1 LTSSQRRKVTGDST
15 ITLGEFWN
23 GRRKSFTGTLNW
35 RPNYRLN
42 INLNST
48 YNRVNLPNGAFRTS
62 LAGARI
68 LYGFSPR
75 VFLNGFF
82 QYNTD
87 THQFNS
93 NIRFNVIHHPLSDL
107 YIVYNDTRDG
117 RSGSLVERAFIV
129 KFTNLFNF

>member
-1 LTSSQRRKVTGDST
+1 
-15 ITLGEFWN
+15 
-23 GRRKSFTGTLNW
+23 
-35 RPNYRLN
+35 
-42 INLNST
+42 
-48 YNRVNLPNGAFRTS
+48 VNLPNGAFRTT
-62 LAGARI
+62 LVGARL

-87 THQFNS
+87 THQFTS

-107 YIVYNDTRDG
+107 YIVYNDSRDARDG
-117 RSGSLVERAFIV
+117 SPVERAFIV